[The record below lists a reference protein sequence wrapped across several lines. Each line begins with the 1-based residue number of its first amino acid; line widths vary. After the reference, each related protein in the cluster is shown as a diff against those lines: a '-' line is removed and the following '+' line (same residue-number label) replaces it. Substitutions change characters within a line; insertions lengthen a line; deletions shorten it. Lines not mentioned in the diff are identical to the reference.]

1 MSERTQNIL
10 TISLVI
16 LLPIMAFVAGF
27 MTNEVFDVPLPF
39 VEESPRPLHDGDS
52 AGFDLFWEAW
62 GHIESSY
69 IGEVPTGQRL
79 TYAAIQGALA
89 GLNDPYSR
97 FLEPVVRQEE
107 IVSLSGNYGGIG
119 VYVNRNE
126 IGEAWLIP
134 IPNNPAAAAGVEE
147 GDVLLEI
154 NGETVSGELSLSQID
169 QLLRGEV
176 DDQLE
181 LTLDRDGKIIQII
194 VTIGQILVPSVF
206 ARILPEAPAIGYIQ
220 LSRFSD
226 ETPGELEEVLLK
238 FKTDGVQGIILD
250 LRGNGGGL
258 LDASVEVADLFLDDG
273 LILRQESRSEGEK
286 LYNAEGGSVAGVI
299 PTVVLINAG
308 TASAAEIVAGAL
320 QDQSRAL
327 LIGTKSYGKGSVQLV
342 YDLSDGSSVHVTSAR
357 WYTPKGTQLDQQG
370 LSPDIPVDLVAA
382 SENPNKDFFIEAGI
396 KNLTIILEAANEPNG

>member
-1 MSERTQNIL
+1 MSERAQNIL

-39 VEESPRPLHDGDS
+39 LDPPAQPVSDADS

-62 GHIESSY
+62 GHIETTY
-69 IGEVPTGQRL
+69 IGEVPSGRNL

-134 IPNNPAAAAGVEE
+134 IPNNPAAEAGVSE
-147 GDVLLEI
+147 GDILLEI
-154 NGETVSGELSLSQID
+154 NGETVPGELAISQID

-176 DDQLE
+176 GDELI
-181 LTLDRDGKIIQII
+181 LTLDRDGEIIEIEI
-194 VTIGQILVPSVF
+194 EIGQILVPSVF
-206 ARILPEAPAIGYIQ
+206 ARILPEAPEIGYIQ
-220 LSRFSD
+220 LSRFSG
-226 ETPGELEEVLLK
+226 ETPGELEDAILNFENNGIK
-238 FKTDGVQGIILD
+238 GIILD

-258 LDASVEVADLFLDDG
+258 LDASVEVADHFLDDG
-273 LILRQESRSEGEK
+273 IILRQESRSEGEK
-286 LYNAEGGSVAGVI
+286 LYNANSDSVASSI
-299 PTVVLINAG
+299 PTVVLIDAG

-320 QDQSRAL
+320 QDQSRAI

-342 YDLSDGSSVHVTSAR
+342 YDLSDGSSIHVTSAR
-357 WYTPKGTQLDQQG
+357 WFTPNGSQLDQQG
-370 LSPDIPVDLVAA
+370 LLPDVSVDLVVA
-382 SENPNKDFFIEAGI
+382 SENPNKDFFIQAGI
-396 KNLTIILEAANEPNG
+396 ENLSRILEAAN

>member
-1 MSERTQNIL
+1 MSERAQNIL

-39 VEESPRPLHDGDS
+39 ADQPDQPVSDADS

-62 GHIESSY
+62 GHIETTY
-69 IGEVPTGQRL
+69 IGEVPSGRNL

-134 IPNNPAAAAGVEE
+134 IPNNPAAEAGVEE
-147 GDVLLEI
+147 GDILLEI
-154 NGETVSGELSLSQID
+154 NGETVSGDLAVSQID

-176 DDQLE
+176 GDDLV
-181 LTLDRDGKIIQII
+181 LTLDRDGQII
-194 VTIGQILVPSVF
+194 EIEVEIGQILVPSVF
-206 ARILPEAPAIGYIQ
+206 ARILPEAPQIGYIQ
-220 LSRFSD
+220 LSRFSG
-226 ETPGELEEVLLK
+226 ETAGELEDAIVE
-238 FKTDGVQGIILD
+238 FESNGVEGIILD

-258 LDASVEVADLFLDDG
+258 LDASVEVADHFLDDG
-273 LILRQESRSEGEK
+273 VILRQESRSEGEK
-286 LYNAEGGSVAGVI
+286 LYNANSNSVAPVI
-299 PTVVLINAG
+299 PTVVLIDAG

-320 QDQSRAL
+320 QDRSRAL

-342 YDLSDGSSVHVTSAR
+342 YDLSDGSSIHVTSAR
-357 WYTPKGTQLDQQG
+357 WFTPNGTQLDQQG
-370 LSPDIPVDLVAA
+370 LLPDVSVDLVAA
-382 SENPNKDFFIEAGI
+382 SENPNKDFFIQAGI
-396 KNLTIILEAANEPNG
+396 ENLSKILEAAN

>member
-1 MSERTQNIL
+1 MSERAQNIL

-39 VEESPRPLHDGDS
+39 ADQPDQPVSDADS

-62 GHIESSY
+62 GHIETTY
-69 IGEVPTGQRL
+69 IGEVPSGRNL

-134 IPNNPAAAAGVEE
+134 IPNNPAAEAGVEE
-147 GDVLLEI
+147 GDILLEI
-154 NGETVSGELSLSQID
+154 NSETVSGDLAVSQID

-176 DDQLE
+176 GDDLV
-181 LTLDRDGKIIQII
+181 LTLDRDGQII
-194 VTIGQILVPSVF
+194 EIEVEIGQILVPSVF
-206 ARILPEAPAIGYIQ
+206 ARILPEAPQIGYIQ
-220 LSRFSD
+220 LSRFSG
-226 ETPGELEEVLLK
+226 ETAGELEDAIVE
-238 FKTDGVQGIILD
+238 FESNGVEGIILD

-258 LDASVEVADLFLDDG
+258 LDASVEVADHFLDDG
-273 LILRQESRSEGEK
+273 VILRQESRSEGEK
-286 LYNAEGGSVAGVI
+286 LYNANSNSVAPVI
-299 PTVVLINAG
+299 PTVVLIDAG

-320 QDQSRAL
+320 QDRSRAL

-342 YDLSDGSSVHVTSAR
+342 YDLSDGSSIHVTSAR
-357 WYTPKGTQLDQQG
+357 WFTPNGTQLDQQG
-370 LSPDIPVDLVAA
+370 LLPDVSVDLVAA
-382 SENPNKDFFIEAGI
+382 SENPNKDFFIQAGI
-396 KNLTIILEAANEPNG
+396 ENLSKILEAAN